1 MFWKIRML
9 FKIIVVKFYQKFPFL
24 ISDEKYSKLLY
35 RIVFGKKLDL
45 KNPKTF
51 NEHIIVRKLEDKK
64 YDYAK
69 YTDKFQVREYV
80 RNKVGDYILNEIYG
94 IYTSFNEID
103 FDSLP
108 NCFVLKATHASG
120 FNVIVPDK
128 GKFNKAAAKR
138 KFDRWLKINFYYK
151 DREKNY
157 KNIQPRILCDKY
169 IEFSKYLVEYKLY
182 CFHGKVKLICQ
193 NIDVDGKRYTNVY
206 DEKFNALPVK
216 FGYDN
221 LSYPLTTL
229 KDELIEISER
239 LASEFEFVRVD
250 LYENK
255 GKIIFSELTFH
266 SGGGLVP
273 FKPEEYDEKFGLF
286 FEGKEEE

>member
-1 MFWKIRML
+1 M
-9 FKIIVVKFYQKFPFL
+9 YFP
-24 ISDEKYSKLLY
+24 
-35 RIVFGKKLDL
+35 L
-45 KNPKTF
+45 KG
-51 NEHIIVRKLEDKK
+51 
-64 YDYAK
+64 A
-69 YTDKFQVREYV
+69 
-80 RNKVGDYILNEIYG
+80 IL
-94 IYTSFNEID
+94 TQ
-103 FDSLP
+103 
-108 NCFVLKATHASG
+108 
-120 FNVIVPDK
+120 
-128 GKFNKAAAKR
+128 
-138 KFDRWLKINFYYK
+138 INFYYK